1 MKKLFFVIIAGTLI
15 GCQAKEKKTLD
26 YGGALPEI
34 YRAGTP
40 LVEPYPNYYH
50 RISHSCVS
58 TPIYDLYGYYVRT
71 DVRCW

>member
-1 MKKLFFVIIAGTLI
+1 MKRIFLLILLLTLASA
-15 GCQAKEKKTLD
+15 CATKPQVND
-26 YGGALPEI
+26 YGGSLPEV

-50 RISHSCVS
+50 RISHTCTS

>member
-1 MKKLFFVIIAGTLI
+1 MKLLYLLLTLTLLAS
-15 GCQAKEKKTLD
+15 GCATKPVND
-26 YGGALPEI
+26 YGGALPEM

-50 RISHSCVS
+50 RVSHTCTS
-58 TPIYDLYGYYVRT
+58 TPIYDSYGYYVRA